1 MSDLLLS
8 LGWVEDTET
17 MEKEDFGVIC
27 HEFGHTLGLL
37 HEHQSLVRD
46 KTLTFNEEAVYE
58 YFGGP
63 PNNWS
68 RAQVKRQIL
77 DVYAKQDV
85 SNYSKMDVRNVPR
98 MITTCTYTIN
108 SSLLSWSTTSL
119 LS

>member
-1 MSDLLLS
+1 M
-8 LGWVEDTET
+8 ET
-17 MEKEDFGVIC
+17 EDFGVIC

-37 HEHQSLVRD
+37 HEHQSIVRD
-46 KTLTFNEEAVYE
+46 KTMTFNEEAVYK

-85 SNYSKMDVRNVPR
+85 SNYSKLDVRN
-98 MITTCTYTIN
+98 ISCIAALTDTIN
-108 SSLLSWSTTSL
+108 SSLLSWSTASL